1 MFAGQFAGYW
11 RDGKRIVM
19 DRNAVLPDRCIKC
32 NEPANGFRRSE
43 NLTYVP
49 TSQQLMLGV
58 WSYVDAKR
66 APVEIGLCER
76 HRASRPWTAAL
87 VSAAAV
93 AFSILEVTQLRP
105 SNVMLPILAAIA
117 FIGGCIGL
125 IYAFYPRGLVRAT
138 DMTASHLWLK
148 GAGERFL
155 ASLPTAPAFDEA
167 LPILPETRAALGDPA
182 IAAAGVFRNA
192 RSGAILFL
200 AGCAIAAFV
209 HALNPQGSVIA
220 WGFAIFGLVRIVD
233 GGRAYIALPAEHRT
247 TGQVLTLAGL
257 IGAGLLLGGW
267 AAASVLAN
275 S

>member
-1 MFAGQFAGYW
+1 MLDARHAGYW
-11 RDGKRIVM
+11 RDGNRVVM
-19 DRNAVLPDRCIKC
+19 DRSATLPDRCFKC

-49 TSQQLMLGV
+49 TGQQLMLGV
-58 WSYVDAKR
+58 WSYLDAKR

-76 HRASRPWTAAL
+76 HRTSRPWTVAL
-87 VSAAAV
+87 ISAAAV
-93 AFSILEVTQLRP
+93 AFSMLEVTQLKP
-105 SNVMLPILAAIA
+105 NNVILPILAAVA

-125 IYAFYPRGLVRAT
+125 IYAFYPRGVVRAT
-138 DMTASHLWLK
+138 DMTPSHLWLK

-167 LPILPETRAALGDPA
+167 LPILPETRAAMADPA
-182 IAAAGVFRNA
+182 VAAAGVFRNV

-209 HALNPQGSVIA
+209 NVLNPRGSFVA
-220 WGFAIFGLVRIVD
+220 WGFAIFGLVRIID

-247 TGQVLTLAGL
+247 MDQILTLAGL